1 MAETFCVT
9 VEAQGDGLKYQWYW
23 RNVGSENWSISGQ
36 RDNTYD
42 DVMTRARHNRE
53 VYCVITDIWGNT
65 VTTETVTLICTDGAQ
80 VIAMN

>member
-1 MAETFCVT
+1 
-9 VEAQGDGLKYQWYW
+9 
-23 RNVGSENWSISGQ
+23 
-36 RDNTYD
+36 
-42 DVMTRARHNRE
+42 MTKARAGRE